1 MFSILNEIRK
11 IRNCEEL
18 DIDTQN
24 SNRYCLVIKEL
35 NGGKAAYCFNT
46 PVYNLINKHLIVPK
60 FEQGPNGF
68 VYRGTNSKIYIFDN
82 IVQMS
87 SVYGD
92 ARLIFDDLSNCYLN
106 KEGEFQGKDIT
117 ISPTLNGIKVTASNR
132 IKIKIVKDNSTY
144 EKRANEKYFAF
155 MIDQA
160 KPFLSISG
168 LYGFNH
174 KSNDVYPVALNYD
187 ENDGAFEF
195 CIYSD
200 NCETVSFEV
209 NMYEEKLIHDTTV
222 ETANPNENNVY
233 GSSAFVGET
242 KKFGEQWLYARP
254 NFEKISEFCQNH
266 ILSVKLYIP
275 QYNNEEGGMQIYT
288 PEKRFCSFGSTWNNK
303 IPIYEKLGTTKK
315 TGSYQVAEITKAV
328 VDNNTHRLL
337 NKTGIVLK
345 AKSKH
350 FAIAT
355 GDNYYTPQ
363 IMEIKFL

>member
-46 PVYNLINKHLIVPK
+46 PVYNLKNKHLIVPK
-60 FEQGPNGF
+60 FEQGLNEF
-68 VYRGTNSKIYIFDN
+68 VYRGTNSEIYVFDN
-82 IVQMS
+82 VVQMS

-92 ARLIFDDLSNCYLN
+92 ASLVFDDLSNCYLS
-106 KEGEFQGKDIT
+106 KEGEIQGKDIT

-132 IKIKIVKDNSTY
+132 IKIKIAKDNSTY

-168 LYGFNH
+168 LYGFNYE
-174 KSNDVYPVALNYD
+174 SNDVYPVALNYD

-200 NCETVSFEV
+200 NCEAVSFEV

-222 ETANPNENNVY
+222 ETANPDENNVY

-254 NFEKISEFCQNH
+254 NFEKIPELCQNH

-315 TGSYQVAEITKAV
+315 IGSYQVAEITKAV
-328 VDNNTHRLL
+328 VDSNTHRLL
-337 NKTGIVLK
+337 NKTGIVLR
-345 AKSKH
+345 AKNKH